1 MDKSSIDFE
10 LNTAMLLLN
19 AVEVKG
25 EQNLNNVL
33 AAIQRI
39 RNARKMLE
47 EETDRDNPDEQ
58 KENV

>member
-1 MDKSSIDFE
+1 MGNESIDFE

-19 AVEVKG
+19 TVEVKG

-39 RNARKMLE
+39 RSARNMLKE
-47 EETDRDNPDEQ
+47 EAERDNHNEHGKD
-58 KENV
+58 V

>member
-1 MDKSSIDFE
+1 MGNGTIDYE

-19 AVEVKG
+19 TVEVKG

-39 RNARKMLE
+39 RNARKMLK
-47 EETDRDNPDEQ
+47 EETGRDNPDEQ
-58 KENV
+58 RANV

>member
-1 MDKSSIDFE
+1 MSKEGIDFR

-33 AAIQRI
+33 AAIQHI
-39 RNARKMLE
+39 RSAREMLKE
-47 EETDRDNPDEQ
+47 EAQHADDE
-58 KENV
+58 

>member
-1 MDKSSIDFE
+1 MGESTIDFE

-19 AVEVKG
+19 TVEVKG

-39 RNARKMLE
+39 RSARKMLKE
-47 EETDRDNPDEQ
+47 GQVDEA
-58 KENV
+58 

>member
-39 RNARKMLE
+39 RSARKMLKE
-47 EETDRDNPDEQ
+47 EAEHDNLDEQ
-58 KENV
+58 RTDV